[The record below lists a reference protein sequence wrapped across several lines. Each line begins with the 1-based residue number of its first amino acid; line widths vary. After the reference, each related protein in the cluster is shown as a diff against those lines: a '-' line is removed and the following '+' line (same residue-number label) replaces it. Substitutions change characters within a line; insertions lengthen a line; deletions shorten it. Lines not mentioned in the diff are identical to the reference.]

1 MESYEV
7 VFVLVN
13 YNGLEDTRA
22 CLESLK
28 MVPEN
33 HLIVLVDNASDDS
46 DEVHALQTKFRRLI
60 VLGNKRNLGFGVA
73 NNVGIQWALE
83 NTNFR
88 YICLLNNDTVVT
100 PNFLLPLKEAFSIH
114 PDIGMTTGKIMYLN
128 NDQIVWYGG
137 GEIDYRRGWPSIV
150 DFNSPATTEGANN
163 SKYVSFASG
172 CLMMFTRE
180 SIGKLQ
186 GFDQRFF
193 MYCEDLE
200 LCIRVREM
208 GMRIYYKAESVI
220 FHRVQGAHQ
229 NDGVSLLKADDPR
242 YEFVFVNMRANQL
255 RIFLERSTGLARI
268 QFLAFY
274 TALILRD
281 VARALKAGQL
291 YIIPALFKLRRQI
304 KGRGPWQTFQNE

>member
-28 MVPEN
+28 TVLEN
-33 HLIVLVDNASDDS
+33 HLIVLVDNASDDC
-46 DEVHALQTKFRRLI
+46 DEVHALQAEFKSLI

-73 NNVGIQWALE
+73 NNVGIQWAQE

-88 YICLLNNDTVVT
+88 YICLLNNDTIVT
-100 PNFLLPLKEAFSIH
+100 PNFLLPLKEAFSID
-114 PDIGMTTGKIMYLN
+114 PEIGMTTGKIMYLN

-137 GEIDYRRGWPSIV
+137 GEIDYQRGWPRIV
-150 DFNSPATTEGANN
+150 DFNVRATAEGANR
-163 SKYVSFASG
+163 SRYVSFASG

-180 SIGKLQ
+180 SIGKLK

-200 LCIRVREM
+200 LSIRVGEM
-208 GMRIYYKAESVI
+208 GMSIYYEAESVI
-220 FHRVQGAHQ
+220 FHRVQGAQQ
-229 NDGVSLLKADDPR
+229 NDGVSLLQADDPR

-255 RIFLERSTGLARI
+255 QVFRERSQGFRRA

-281 VARALKAGQL
+281 VFRALRAGQL
-291 YIIPALFKLRRQI
+291 YIVPALFKLRRQI
-304 KGRGPWQTFQNE
+304 KGRGPWRTSLEK